1 MHFPKFTKLLKP
13 RASIDTGDSRDLYKW
28 LAFIFIATSGLIQAI
43 RSVVVHSGTLSFWSQ
58 ACVGIGSIFQIVYFS
73 LEGNWQFILIQ
84 LGIMALTAMN
94 IVDIVDNN
102 DNYLGEL

>member
-1 MHFPKFTKLLKP
+1 MKYCTGCEQTKAL
-13 RASIDTGDSRDLYKW
+13 TE
-28 LAFIFIATSGLIQAI
+28 F
-43 RSVVVHSGTLSFWSQ
+43 
-58 ACVGIGSIFQIVYFS
+58 CVGIGSIFQIVYFS

-84 LGIMALTAMN
+84 LGIMALTVMN